1 MKTSRR
7 KRKGVGSRT
16 EAQMAEGGSSSAA
29 GERGR
34 EGDMEPGR
42 VRETLR
48 EILMEIPGFQAL
60 AERGIA
66 LGRQE
71 GAPAGA
77 GPCGSEGP
85 WQEAP
90 AGPSSSENKEWE
102 GPSVAEARLSLRRD
116 DEGGRGRPPPGVS
129 L

>member
-1 MKTSRR
+1 
-7 KRKGVGSRT
+7 
-16 EAQMAEGGSSSAA
+16 
-29 GERGR
+29 
-34 EGDMEPGR
+34 
-42 VRETLR
+42 
-48 EILMEIPGFQAL
+48 MEIPGFQAL

-77 GPCGSEGP
+77 GPCGSESP

-102 GPSVAEARLSLRRD
+102 GPSVAEARLSLGRD
-116 DEGGRGRPPPGVS
+116 DEGAPPPLPGS
-129 L
+129 PSSNATSSSGQIG